1 MALADIESELTAGVP
16 ARMCVV
22 CHYLSER
29 DDEWGARL
37 RRMLANRGIQFKAL
51 AKRLAAD
58 PDEPD
63 IPWESLSR
71 HARAGCSARESLR

>member
-16 ARMCVV
+16 ARMCAV
-22 CHYLSER
+22 CHWLSEK
-29 DDEWGARL
+29 DDDWGDRL
-37 RRMLANRGIQFKAL
+37 RRLLANRGIQFKAL

-71 HARAGCSARESLR
+71 HARAGCSAKEQLR